1 MFCVVQKIVPNLGCA
16 SRFNG
21 NLGRAERWPRGICF
35 GTAHHAA
42 KRYGCVGIGRSG
54 GSHVCRSYGSHASSH
69 SVLWGLRVAPPRP
82 ALLPAPFAA
91 EVTRLAIRRR
101 GRSPSPVGRCPV
113 TDAVEVISAWREER
127 PHLSACGFEYGRVG
141 GEGGERGAVVDGV
154 SSSGRRRRR
163 RCDGGP
169 WPGAASSFLPPTS
182 CGPARAKDPWG
193 SGLWCFHPTR
203 GVAGSMSV
211 NVQMGSGG
219 GTGGGAA
226 GYVMCSEATSG
237 WIRRGRC
244 QSKEAPKGQANN
256 KPRQGSLRAT
266 FEEASV
272 L

>member
-1 MFCVVQKIVPNLGCA
+1 MDYLAFLCQDEKKIEHPKLN
-16 SRFNG
+16 S
-21 NLGRAERWPRGICF
+21 W
-35 GTAHHAA
+35 
-42 KRYGCVGIGRSG
+42 
-54 GSHVCRSYGSHASSH
+54 
-69 SVLWGLRVAPPRP
+69 
-82 ALLPAPFAA
+82 
-91 EVTRLAIRRR
+91 IRRPGPAFWYR
-101 GRSPSPVGRCPV
+101 GDDSKQHRKGFSKKKAQEGESRPPPLPIPRTLPHGRSPSHI
-113 TDAVEVISAWREER
+113 TDFASL
-127 PHLSACGFEYGRVG
+127 PSGDGSG
-141 GEGGERGAVVDGV
+141 GAARRDVHQ
-154 SSSGRRRRR
+154 RRRL
-163 RCDGGP
+163 C
-169 WPGAASSFLPPTS
+169 W
-182 CGPARAKDPWG
+182 DPWG